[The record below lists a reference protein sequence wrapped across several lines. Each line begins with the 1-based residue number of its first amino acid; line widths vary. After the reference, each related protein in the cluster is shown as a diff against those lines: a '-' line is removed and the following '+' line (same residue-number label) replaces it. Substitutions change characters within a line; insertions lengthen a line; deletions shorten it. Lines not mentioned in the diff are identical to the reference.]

1 MMPQNLKKPVDY
13 DEELAQIEA
22 IISNYKR
29 ELKQLTAQ
37 RYELLLKKQHV
48 DMDIVLEHII
58 EKGLTANEVL
68 ELIDNATKNRD

>member
-1 MMPQNLKKPVDY
+1 MPRCDNTAVDY
-13 DEELAQIEA
+13 DKDLAQIDA
-22 IISNYKR
+22 IINEYKK

-37 RYELLLKKQHV
+37 RYRLLSKKQHV

-68 ELIDNATKNRD
+68 ELIDSATIEKE